1 MPTWQAA
8 YERAVALEETYED
21 AQAAADA
28 APGDEELAAAASA
41 ARVAWKKES
50 ALYLQRKNG
59 HTRRSTWRS

>member
-8 YERAVALEETYED
+8 YER
-21 AQAAADA
+21 AADA